1 MVVVVVVIVAV
12 VVVVVVVV
20 AVAVVVVVAVAVAV
34 AVVGL
39 ATAAVAAAAAAVVV
53 VVVVVVYLNCALLSK
68 GRQWC
73 SYNKGFHNYN
83 KLCNIYKIE
92 VNFCYWGNIPFLKSC
107 LVYIIPHTS
116 ML

>member
-1 MVVVVVVIVAV
+1 MVVVVIVAVVV

-39 ATAAVAAAAAAVVV
+39 ATAAVAAAAVV

>member
-1 MVVVVVVIVAV
+1 MVVVVIVAVVV

-53 VVVVVVYLNCALLSK
+53 VVVVVYLNCALLSK

-73 SYNKGFHNYN
+73 SCNKGFHNYN

>member
-1 MVVVVVVIVAV
+1 MVVVVIVAV

>member
-1 MVVVVVVIVAV
+1 MVVVVIVAV

-34 AVVGL
+34 VGL
-39 ATAAVAAAAAAVVV
+39 ATAAVAAAAVV

-83 KLCNIYKIE
+83 KLCSIYKIE

>member
-1 MVVVVVVIVAV
+1 MVVVVIVAV

-39 ATAAVAAAAAAVVV
+39 ATAAAAAAAAAAVV

>member
-1 MVVVVVVIVAV
+1 MVVVVIVA
-12 VVVVVVVV
+12 VVVVVVV